1 MHLAAFGALRK
12 AECGWDQSMNKKV
25 EACTDHGCVSLYS
38 PSIAMYSHLID
49 SKVDAEARVSSG
61 EPQGAAFKGDGRA
74 VCLTGTLDI
83 SLGLIVSLSP
93 FCLKGSAAMLSS
105 SGP

>member
-49 SKVDAEARVSSG
+49 SKVDAG
-61 EPQGAAFKGDGRA
+61 EPEGAAFKGDRRA
-74 VCLTGTLDI
+74 VCLTGTLDT